1 MRFTFTHA
9 LAILFVAAGVAG
21 CASVATQVTVLD
33 PAHKFAPTQDA
44 AILFDYP
51 PEPYTKLAL
60 IESQGLVG
68 GTESELLEDA
78 RRRATALGD
87 NAVVRLEVKA
97 VYYPPMPVYDPTYP
111 NLFYSPQRYPYRYSG
126 YPPYP
131 YPLLPYDGYRLVG
144 GGEAQM
150 LKAMAIRYTEKA
162 APPARQ

>member
-1 MRFTFTHA
+1 MRFTLTHA
-9 LAILFVAAGVAG
+9 CAVVFVATIVAG
-21 CASVATQVTVLD
+21 CASVATHVTVLD
-33 PAHKFAPTQDA
+33 PAQKFAPTKDV

-51 PEPYTKLAL
+51 PQPYSKLAL
-60 IESQGLVG
+60 IESQGVVG

-78 RRRATALGD
+78 RKRATALGAD
-87 NAVVRLEVKA
+87 AVVRLEVKA
-97 VYYPPMPVYDPTYP
+97 VYYPPMPVYDATYP

-162 APPARQ
+162 PQPAQQ